1 MANKTIFEVNK
12 DMKVERFGDGV
23 VILPDSIKHSNVN
36 TLILGTP
43 GEGKAFRDER
53 R

>member
-1 MANKTIFEVNK
+1 MANKTIFEANK
-12 DMKVERFGDGV
+12 DVKGEHFGDGV

-36 TLILGTP
+36 TLILGTS